1 MMGMNIVDIAFIVI
15 LVASTLLAFWKGFVH
30 QVLSLAGWIL
40 ALVAARMLGQQV
52 APLFDFILAD
62 PGLQLAA
69 AYVAITVIVLL
80 ASKVVSA
87 GFGTLV
93 QKIGLGKLDRFL
105 GTLFGVVRGL
115 VIIVLG
121 VAVASLTDLR
131 YHALWQESRLMP
143 YMEEVR
149 DFSASHLED
158 YISE

>member
-1 MMGMNIVDIAFIVI
+1 MGFNSLDIVFLVI
-15 LVASTLLAFWKGFVH
+15 LLASVLLAFWKGFVQ
-30 QVLSLAGWIL
+30 QVISLAGWIA
-40 ALVAARMLGQQV
+40 ALLAARLLGQQV
-52 APLFDFILAD
+52 APIFSSILAD

-69 AYVAITVIVLL
+69 AYVTITIVVLL
-80 ASKVVSA
+80 ASKVVGGA
-87 GFGTLV
+87 LGTLIE
-93 QKIGLGKLDRFL
+93 KIGMGKLDRL
-105 GTLFGVVRGL
+105 LGVVFGAVRGV

-131 YHALWQESRLMP
+131 QHSLWQESRLMP